1 MGTCPYMHYVGL
13 NDCMITVLLT
23 WMKLSSPTCWCMKK
37 SVKACGV
44 MIGLLNIYEVV
55 GIHIYVPLI
64 DLE

>member
-1 MGTCPYMHYVGL
+1 MWSCPYMHYVDL
-13 NDCMITVLLT
+13 NEYMINVLLT
-23 WMKLSSPTCWCMKK
+23 WIKFFSPNCWCMKK